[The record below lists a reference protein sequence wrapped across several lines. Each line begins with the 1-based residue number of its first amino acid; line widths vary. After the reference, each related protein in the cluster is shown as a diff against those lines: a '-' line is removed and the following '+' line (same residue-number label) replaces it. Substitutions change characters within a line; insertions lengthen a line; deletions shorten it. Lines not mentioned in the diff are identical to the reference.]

1 MTITVVGAIDV
12 SLVDQSTVRWPPRPA
27 NLNRGLVLD
36 LTGVIQLGSAAVK
49 VVFDNLQDQPEI
61 VVSGDTVTTQILT
74 VTGLDD
80 LRSRDGGVRSCRSS
94 MLIWPGPSERTAIP
108 AILHNRHGGT
118 RGRHPIWQR
127 VSAVDG
133 QPSQQCHRFHL
144 VTCTVHP
151 GAGDAAF
158 ARRVRGSIPPRL
170 H

>member
-1 MTITVVGAIDV
+1 M
-12 SLVDQSTVRWPPRPA
+12 RWPPRPA

-94 MLIWPGPSERTAIP
+94 MLS
-108 AILHNRHGGT
+108 
-118 RGRHPIWQR
+118 
-127 VSAVDG
+127 
-133 QPSQQCHRFHL
+133 
-144 VTCTVHP
+144 
-151 GAGDAAF
+151 
-158 ARRVRGSIPPRL
+158 
-170 H
+170 